1 MYIWMDITAGVYDS
15 LVINFNTPQ
24 LRDTVI
30 YEQVT
35 SVAIPY
41 SEDVL
46 PGHYS
51 ATLTFHQFCC
61 GIYSETRGFDIRYPS
76 AIVEQKWN
84 DVLTL
89 LSPKYNG
96 GYEFL
101 TFQWYKNGMPILG
114 ENHSYLYQPLDF
126 DAEYYVELMR
136 KDSVI
141 MTTCPIQP
149 VYHEQQTAYP
159 TIVQAGQHM
168 PMYMDHPVTIWYYTA
183 AGQLYSTFDLPQ
195 GYTSLPT
202 PGQPGVF
209 VIKSVNSEGETKAQ
223 VMIVE

>member
-1 MYIWMDITAGVYDS
+1 M
-15 LVINFNTPQ
+15 P
-24 LRDTVI
+24 R
-30 YEQVT
+30 
-35 SVAIPY
+35 
-41 SEDVL
+41 
-46 PGHYS
+46 H
-51 ATLTFHQFCC
+51 
-61 GIYSETRGFDIRYPS
+61 

-96 GYEFL
+96 GYDFL

-136 KDSVI
+136 GDSVI

-168 PMYMDHPVTIWYYTA
+168 PMYMEHAMTIWYYTIS
-183 AGQLYSTFDLPQ
+183 GQLYSTFALPQ
-195 GYTSLPT
+195 GYTSLPAPDQT
-202 PGQPGVF
+202 GTYI
-209 VIKSVNSEGETKAQ
+209 IKSVNSEGETKAQ